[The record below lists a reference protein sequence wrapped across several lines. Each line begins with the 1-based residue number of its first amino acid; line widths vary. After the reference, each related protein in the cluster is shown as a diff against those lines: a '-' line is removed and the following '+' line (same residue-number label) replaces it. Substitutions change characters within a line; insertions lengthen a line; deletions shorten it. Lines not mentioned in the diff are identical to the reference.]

1 MAFLAINAAYD
12 RPVVSRID
20 LVADLNAQ
28 DDDGHGWSMLADATD
43 PVSIRPGAIVLA
55 GNRHAT
61 ASVWILSVDPDGQ
74 IHFEIL

>member
-1 MAFLAINAAYD
+1 
-12 RPVVSRID
+12 
-20 LVADLNAQ
+20 
-28 DDDGHGWSMLADATD
+28 MLADATD

-61 ASVWILSVDPDGQ
+61 GPVRILSVDPDGQ